1 MRRCRATEHENS
13 QALWKLLPLLGER
26 AGVRASVSF
35 DLIFRVGGGF
45 WREKHFRLVTSAAT
59 ALATILELTLVDGQP
74 GKSPDHPFHLLIP
87 MASIIGGVTKKA
99 LGSRDLFRHSCLNV
113 FLSDSLNRPN

>member
-35 DLIFRVGGGF
+35 DLIFRVGGRF
-45 WREKHFRLVTSAAT
+45 WREKHFRLITSAAM
-59 ALATILELTLVDGQP
+59 ALAGILELTLFFA
-74 GKSPDHPFHLLIP
+74 SPVN
-87 MASIIGGVTKKA
+87 AA
-99 LGSRDLFRHSCLNV
+99 
-113 FLSDSLNRPN
+113 